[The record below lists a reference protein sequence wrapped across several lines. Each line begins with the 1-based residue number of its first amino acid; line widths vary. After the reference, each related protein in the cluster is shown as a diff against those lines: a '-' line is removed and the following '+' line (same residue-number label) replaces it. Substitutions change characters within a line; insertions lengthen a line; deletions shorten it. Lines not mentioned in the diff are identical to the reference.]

1 MHTADPRHS
10 GGPARRSA
18 AVVHARLALLVLLF
32 AVAVALPWLLP
43 AVPRGLGDLVPG
55 SHPTAVTADAPLART
70 TPPPSTPPSSPGATL
85 TPAAAARP
93 DGKRLPGAGPPD
105 QVVVPRL
112 GVRSA
117 VVPISGDT
125 GVLLPPAD
133 PQLLGWW
140 REGAVPGAARGSA
153 VLTGHTV
160 HTGGGAFD
168 HLRALVAGDRV
179 RVRTTRGTIAY
190 AVVDVHVYT
199 KRALARSS
207 DQVFRLTGPGR
218 LVLVTCSDW
227 NGVDYDTNTVVT
239 AQPVRS
245 TARSR

>member
-1 MHTADPRHS
+1 
-10 GGPARRSA
+10 
-18 AVVHARLALLVLLF
+18 VVHVRLALLILLF
-32 AVAVALPWLLP
+32 AVAVVLPWLLP
-43 AVPRGLGDLVPG
+43 AVPRGLGDLVPD
-55 SHPTAVTADAPLART
+55 SR
-70 TPPPSTPPSSPGATL
+70 PPVVSPDPPVVRSTPPSSSPGVTL
-85 TPAAAARP
+85 RPSAAARL
-93 DGKRLPGAGPPD
+93 DGRRLPSAGPPE
-105 QVVVPRL
+105 QVVVRRL

-140 REGAVPGAARGSA
+140 REGAVPGAARGTA

-168 HLRALVAGDRV
+168 HLRGLVAGDRV
-179 RVRTTRGTIAY
+179 RVRTTRGTIGY
-190 AVVDVHVYT
+190 SVVDVHVYT

-207 DQVFRLTGPGR
+207 DRVFRLTGPGR

-227 NGVDYDTNTVVT
+227 NGADYDTNTVVT
-239 AQPVRS
+239 ARPVHS
-245 TARSR
+245 TARR